1 MPHRRALLALPLATP
16 ALASPALAQER
27 SVQLLVGFAA
37 GGNIDLAA
45 RMAQPFLERH
55 LGLGP
60 LIVVNKPGA
69 GGMIML
75 NEMLGVP
82 ADGRTAAL
90 VSFPAVVTALY
101 DNTPRYRTDS
111 FAYVGLLTD
120 EPYTI
125 AVGPQ
130 APWRTLGELVAEA
143 RRRPEEISMAGVG
156 VGGAPHLAL
165 MAFERAAGVRF
176 TWIPTQ
182 GAGQAMQLMQGG
194 HVAGAVSTVS
204 LTVRAHNDGQ
214 MRVLALLEAQRWE
227 RAPDLPTAIEQGF
240 PALAG
245 SARGFALPAA
255 TPAPMQRRWEDAVRA
270 TAEDPAFRALADRDY
285 LIVRHMDQAAMTR
298 FVTEQ
303 ADAFGAL
310 WRSAP
315 WRQ

>member
-1 MPHRRALLALPLATP
+1 MPHRRALLAASLATP
-16 ALASPALAQER
+16 ALARPALAQER
-27 SVQLLVGFAA
+27 SVQLLVGFAP

-60 LIVVNKPGA
+60 VLVVNKPGA

-75 NEMLGVP
+75 NDMLGVP

-101 DNTPRYRTDS
+101 DNTPRYRTGS
-111 FAYVGLLTD
+111 FAYAGLLTD

-130 APWRTLGELVAEA
+130 APWRSLGELVAEA
-143 RRRPEEISMAGVG
+143 RQRPEEIAVAGAG

-165 MAFERAAGVRF
+165 MGFERAAGVRF
-176 TWIPTQ
+176 TWVPTQ
-182 GAGQAMQLMQGG
+182 GASQAMQLVQGG
-194 HVAGAVSTVS
+194 HVAGVVSTVS
-204 LTVRAHNDGQ
+204 LTVPAHVQGQ
-214 MRVLALLEAQRWE
+214 MRVLALLEARRWE
-227 RAPDLPTAIEQGF
+227 RAPDLPTAVEQGF
-240 PALAG
+240 LAVAG

-303 ADAFGAL
+303 SELYGAL

-315 WRQ
+315 WRR

>member
-1 MPHRRALLALPLATP
+1 MPHRRALLAVPLATP
-16 ALASPALAQER
+16 ALIPSASAQER

-60 LIVVNKPGA
+60 IVVVNKPGA

-82 ADGRTAAL
+82 ADGRNAAL

-101 DNTPRYRTDS
+101 DNTPRYRVES

-120 EPYTI
+120 EPYSI

-130 APWRTLGELVAEA
+130 APWGTLGELVAEA
-143 RRRPEEISMAGVG
+143 RRRPEEISIAGVG

-176 TWIPTQ
+176 IWIPTQ

-204 LTVRAHNDGQ
+204 LTVRAHNEGQ
-214 MRVLALLEAQRWE
+214 LRVLALLEAQRWE
-227 RAPDLPTAIEQGF
+227 RAPDLPTAIEQGI
-240 PALAG
+240 PTTAG

-255 TPAPMQRRWEDAVRA
+255 TSAPMQRRWEEAVRA
-270 TAEDPAFRALADRDY
+270 TAGDPEFRALADRDY

-303 ADAFGAL
+303 SELYGAL

-315 WRQ
+315 WRR